1 MRLLSDPTKRADME
15 PNLAQRSVRS
25 VQWTL
30 FGSVIGV
37 GLSFIQ
43 VVILSRLLPVE
54 VFGIYAI
61 ATSVILLIMSNA
73 NFGMGSALIHRA
85 PETEDI
91 QQAIA
96 IHFTLKLIITLALSA
111 LILAGIFIFTDH
123 ANTDLRLALVVI
135 TLAETVTHLTQT
147 PQVILS
153 RQVRYRRLAIIDMA
167 NKALT
172 AVISVGMALG
182 GATLWALLIS
192 NIITALVS
200 VIGLYVWKP
209 IWLPTFAWDRKTVRY
224 LLTYGSRTTAA
235 SWLMKALDNVDDLW
249 TGVFLGAQAV
259 GFYARAYRFA
269 RYPAYLVASPI
280 SVVASGT
287 YAELKGERET
297 LSIAFLQTN
306 ALVVRTGFLL
316 AGVIAIIAPAFIT
329 LVLGEKWLPML
340 DAFRL
345 MLIYA
350 LFEPM
355 KSTISM
361 LYLGVGRP
369 DLLVRFRLV
378 QLIVLIGGLFVLGL
392 PLGIAGVA
400 LAVDL
405 MLIVGIVLML
415 WNARQ
420 FVDYSHRRLLL
431 GPLSALGFALLAAIT
446 LDAGLLAE
454 TSLLWRNVI
463 TAAVF
468 VLIYIIGLLLWDR
481 QQIRDLWFIT
491 TKHLRT

>member
-1 MRLLSDPTKRADME
+1 ME

-25 VQWTL
+25 VKWTV

-54 VFGIYAI
+54 AFGIYAV
-61 ATSVILLIMSNA
+61 ATSIILLILSNA
-73 NFGMGSALIHRA
+73 NFGLGSALINRA
-85 PETEDI
+85 PETENI

-111 LILAGIFIFTDH
+111 LILAGIFIFTDL

-153 RQVRYRRLAIIDMA
+153 RQVQYRRLAIIDMA

-172 AVISVGMALG
+172 AVISISMALG

-209 IWLPTFAWDRKTVRY
+209 IWPPTLAWDRKTVRY
-224 LLTYGSRTTAA
+224 FLTYGSRSTAA
-235 SWLMKALDNVDDLW
+235 NWLMKALDNVDDLW
-249 TGVFLGAQAV
+249 AGVFLGAQAV

-269 RYPAYLVASPI
+269 RYPAYLLASPI
-280 SVVASGT
+280 SDVASGT

-297 LSIAFLQTN
+297 LSLAFLQTN

-316 AGVIAIIAPAFIT
+316 AGVIALIAPAFIT

-369 DLLVRFRLV
+369 DLLVRFRFV
-378 QLIVLIGGLFVLGL
+378 QLLILIGGLFIFGL

-405 MLIVGIVLML
+405 MLVIGIVLML
-415 WNARQ
+415 RKARDY
-420 FVDYSHRRLLL
+420 VDCSYRQLLF
-431 GPLSALGFALLAAIT
+431 GPGVALCLALLAAIG

-454 TSLLWRNVI
+454 TPLLWRNIVN
-463 TAAVF
+463 AAVF
-468 VLIYIIGLLLWDR
+468 VVVYIIGLLLWDR
-481 QQIRDLWFIT
+481 QQIRDLWSIT
-491 TKHLRT
+491 IKHLRT